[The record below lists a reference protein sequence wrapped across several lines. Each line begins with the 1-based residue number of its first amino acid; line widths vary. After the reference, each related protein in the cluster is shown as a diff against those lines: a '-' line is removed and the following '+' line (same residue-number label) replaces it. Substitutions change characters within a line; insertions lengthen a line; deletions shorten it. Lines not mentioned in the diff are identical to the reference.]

1 YALKLYN
8 RKSHRI
14 FIKRKCENYME
25 EQVISISEIIDAVK
39 KRWKIIALCTLIAT
53 LVSGIF
59 SFFIIA
65 PTYEASTKIF
75 IGKEGAESEGYNSSD
90 VSMYQNLLKTYSE
103 LIKTKDLVNRAIDN
117 SEYDLSINNALSSIS
132 VNTVTGTQ
140 ILQISY
146 KSKSASIAKNM
157 LENVTK
163 EFINKAQELVPNGN
177 VQVLEHVELPEK
189 PVAPNKTMNIAIAFI
204 LGMMVGF
211 GIVFLLEYLDNTYK
225 NKEQLEKDLDIPVLG
240 VIPMSDLE

>member
-1 YALKLYN
+1 
-8 RKSHRI
+8 
-14 FIKRKCENYME
+14 ME

-39 KRWKIIALCTLIAT
+39 KRWKIIALTTVLAT

-59 SFFIIA
+59 SFFVIS

-117 SEYDLSINNALSSIS
+117 SEYDLSVNDVLNGIT
-132 VNTVTGTQ
+132 VNTVAGTQ
-140 ILQISY
+140 ILQVSY
-146 KSKSASIAKNM
+146 QSKSPSIAKNM
-157 LENVTK
+157 LESVTN
-163 EFINKAQELVPNGN
+163 EFITKAEELVPNGN
-177 VQVLEHVELPEK
+177 VKILESVELPK
-189 PVAPNKTMNIAIAFI
+189 NPVAPNKTMNIAIAFI

-240 VIPMSDLE
+240 VIPMSDLD

>member
-1 YALKLYN
+1 
-8 RKSHRI
+8 
-14 FIKRKCENYME
+14 ME

-39 KRWKIIALCTLIAT
+39 KRWKIIALTTVLAT
-53 LVSGIF
+53 VVSGIF
-59 SFFIIA
+59 SFFIIS

-90 VSMYQNLLKTYSE
+90 VSMYQNLIKTYSE
-103 LIKTKDLVNRAIDN
+103 LIKTKDLVNKAIDN
-117 SEYDLSINNALSSIS
+117 SEYDLSVNSVLNGIT
-132 VNTVTGTQ
+132 VNTLTGTQ

-146 KSKSASIAKNM
+146 QSKSPSIAKNI
-157 LENVTK
+157 LESITN
-163 EFINKAQELVPNGN
+163 EFITKAEELVPNGN
-177 VQVLEHVELPEK
+177 VKILESVELPK
-189 PVAPNKTMNIAIAFI
+189 NPVAPNKAMNIAIAFI

>member
-1 YALKLYN
+1 
-8 RKSHRI
+8 
-14 FIKRKCENYME
+14 ME

-39 KRWKIIALCTLIAT
+39 KRWKIIVLTTVLAT
-53 LVSGIF
+53 VVSGIF
-59 SFFIIA
+59 SFFVIS

-90 VSMYQNLLKTYSE
+90 VSMYQNLIKTYSE
-103 LIKTKDLVNRAIDN
+103 LIKTKDLVNKAIDN
-117 SEYDLSINNALSSIS
+117 SEYDLSVNNVLNGIT
-132 VNTVTGTQ
+132 VNTLTGTQ

-146 KSKSASIAKNM
+146 QSKSPSIAKNM
-157 LENVTK
+157 LESITN
-163 EFINKAQELVPNGN
+163 EFITKAEELVPNGN
-177 VQVLEHVELPEK
+177 VKILESVELPK
-189 PVAPNKTMNIAIAFI
+189 NPVAPNKTMNIAIAFI

-240 VIPMSDLE
+240 VIPMSDLD

>member
-1 YALKLYN
+1 
-8 RKSHRI
+8 
-14 FIKRKCENYME
+14 ME

-39 KRWKIIALCTLIAT
+39 KRWKIIALTTVLAT
-53 LVSGIF
+53 VVSGIF
-59 SFFIIA
+59 SFFIIS

-90 VSMYQNLLKTYSE
+90 VSMYQNLIKTYSE
-103 LIKTKDLVNRAIDN
+103 LIKTKDLVNKAIDN
-117 SEYDLSINNALSSIS
+117 SEYDLSVNSVLNGIT
-132 VNTVTGTQ
+132 VNTLTGTQ

-146 KSKSASIAKNM
+146 QSKSPSIAKNI
-157 LENVTK
+157 LESITN
-163 EFINKAQELVPNGN
+163 EFITKAEELVPNGN
-177 VQVLEHVELPEK
+177 VKILESVELPK
-189 PVAPNKTMNIAIAFI
+189 NPVAPNKTMNIAIAFI

-240 VIPMSDLE
+240 VIPMSDLD

>member
-1 YALKLYN
+1 
-8 RKSHRI
+8 
-14 FIKRKCENYME
+14 ME

-39 KRWKIIALCTLIAT
+39 KRWKIIVLTTVLAT
-53 LVSGIF
+53 VVSGIF
-59 SFFIIA
+59 SFFVIS

-90 VSMYQNLLKTYSE
+90 VSMYQNLIKTYSE
-103 LIKTKDLVNRAIDN
+103 LIKTKDLVNKAIDN
-117 SEYDLSINNALSSIS
+117 SQYDLSVNNVLNGIT
-132 VNTVTGTQ
+132 VNTLTGTQ

-146 KSKSASIAKNM
+146 QSKSPSIAKNM
-157 LENVTK
+157 LESITN
-163 EFINKAQELVPNGN
+163 EFITKAEELVPNGN
-177 VQVLEHVELPEK
+177 VKILESVEIPK
-189 PVAPNKTMNIAIAFI
+189 NPVAPNKTMNIAIAFI

-240 VIPMSDLE
+240 VIPMSDLD

>member
-1 YALKLYN
+1 
-8 RKSHRI
+8 
-14 FIKRKCENYME
+14 ME

-39 KRWKIIALCTLIAT
+39 KRWKIIALTTVLAT

-59 SFFIIA
+59 SFFVIS

-90 VSMYQNLLKTYSE
+90 VSMYQNLIKTYSE
-103 LIKTKDLVNRAIDN
+103 LIKTKDLVNKAIDN
-117 SEYDLSINNALSSIS
+117 SQYDLSVNNVLNGIT
-132 VNTVTGTQ
+132 VNTLTGTQ

-146 KSKSASIAKNM
+146 QSKSPSIAKNI
-157 LENVTK
+157 LESITK
-163 EFINKAQELVPNGN
+163 EFITKAEELVPNGN
-177 VQVLEHVELPEK
+177 VKILESVELPK
-189 PVAPNKTMNIAIAFI
+189 NPVAPNKTMNIAIAFI

-240 VIPMSDLE
+240 VIPMSDLD

>member
-1 YALKLYN
+1 
-8 RKSHRI
+8 
-14 FIKRKCENYME
+14 ME

-39 KRWKIIALCTLIAT
+39 KRWKIIALTTVLAT
-53 LVSGIF
+53 VVSGIF
-59 SFFIIA
+59 SFFIIS

-90 VSMYQNLLKTYSE
+90 VSMYQNLIKTYSE
-103 LIKTKDLVNRAIDN
+103 LIKTKDLVNKAIDN
-117 SEYDLSINNALSSIS
+117 SQYDLSVNNVLNGIT
-132 VNTVTGTQ
+132 VNTLTGTQ

-146 KSKSASIAKNM
+146 QSKSPSIAKNI
-157 LENVTK
+157 LESVTN
-163 EFINKAQELVPNGN
+163 EFITKAEELVPNGN
-177 VQVLEHVELPEK
+177 VKILESVELPK
-189 PVAPNKTMNIAIAFI
+189 NPVAPNKTMNIAIAFI

-240 VIPMSDLE
+240 VIPMSDLD

>member
-1 YALKLYN
+1 
-8 RKSHRI
+8 
-14 FIKRKCENYME
+14 ME

-39 KRWKIIALCTLIAT
+39 KRWKIIALTTVLAT
-53 LVSGIF
+53 VVSGIF
-59 SFFIIA
+59 SFFIIS

-90 VSMYQNLLKTYSE
+90 VSMYQNLIKTYSE
-103 LIKTKDLVNRAIDN
+103 LIKTKDLVNKAIDN
-117 SEYDLSINNALSSIS
+117 SEYDLSVNNVLNGIT
-132 VNTVTGTQ
+132 VNTLTGTQ

-146 KSKSASIAKNM
+146 QSKSPSIAKNI
-157 LENVTK
+157 LESITN
-163 EFINKAQELVPNGN
+163 EFITKAEELVPNGN
-177 VQVLEHVELPEK
+177 VKILESVELPK
-189 PVAPNKTMNIAIAFI
+189 NPVAPNKTMNIAIAFI

-240 VIPMSDLE
+240 VIPMSDLD

>member
-1 YALKLYN
+1 
-8 RKSHRI
+8 
-14 FIKRKCENYME
+14 ME

-39 KRWKIIALCTLIAT
+39 KRWKIIALTTVLAT
-53 LVSGIF
+53 VVSGIF
-59 SFFIIA
+59 SFFIIS

-90 VSMYQNLLKTYSE
+90 VSMYQNLIKTYSE
-103 LIKTKDLVNRAIDN
+103 LIKTKDLVNKAIDN
-117 SEYDLSINNALSSIS
+117 SQYDLSVNNVLNGIT
-132 VNTVTGTQ
+132 VNTLTGTQ

-146 KSKSASIAKNM
+146 QSKSPSIAKNM
-157 LENVTK
+157 LESITN
-163 EFINKAQELVPNGN
+163 EFITKAEELVPNGN
-177 VQVLEHVELPEK
+177 VKVLESVELPK
-189 PVAPNKTMNIAIAFI
+189 NPVAPNKTMNIAIAFI

-240 VIPMSDLE
+240 VIPMSDLD

>member
-1 YALKLYN
+1 
-8 RKSHRI
+8 
-14 FIKRKCENYME
+14 ME
-25 EQVISISEIIDAVK
+25 EQVISVSEIIDAVK
-39 KRWKIIALCTLIAT
+39 KRWKIIALTTVLAT

-59 SFFIIA
+59 SFFVIS

-90 VSMYQNLLKTYSE
+90 VSMYQNLIKTYSE
-103 LIKTKDLVNRAIDN
+103 LIKTKDLVNKAIDN
-117 SEYDLSINNALSSIS
+117 SEYDLSVNSVLNGIT
-132 VNTVTGTQ
+132 VNTLTGTQ

-146 KSKSASIAKNM
+146 QSKSPSIAKNI
-157 LENVTK
+157 LESITN
-163 EFINKAQELVPNGN
+163 EFITKAEELVPNGN
-177 VQVLEHVELPEK
+177 VKILESVELPK
-189 PVAPNKTMNIAIAFI
+189 NPVAPNKTMNIAIAFI

-240 VIPMSDLE
+240 VIPMSDLD

>member
-1 YALKLYN
+1 
-8 RKSHRI
+8 
-14 FIKRKCENYME
+14 ME

-39 KRWKIIALCTLIAT
+39 KRWKIIALTTVLAT
-53 LVSGIF
+53 VVSGIF
-59 SFFIIA
+59 SFFVIS

-90 VSMYQNLLKTYSE
+90 VSMYQNLIKTYSE
-103 LIKTKDLVNRAIDN
+103 LIKTKDLVNKAIDN
-117 SEYDLSINNALSSIS
+117 SEYDLSVNNVLNGIT
-132 VNTVTGTQ
+132 VNTLTGTQ

-146 KSKSASIAKNM
+146 QSKSPSIAKNM
-157 LENVTK
+157 LESITN
-163 EFINKAQELVPNGN
+163 EFITKAEELVPNGN
-177 VQVLEHVELPEK
+177 VKILESVELPK
-189 PVAPNKTMNIAIAFI
+189 NPVAPNKTMNIAIAFI

-240 VIPMSDLE
+240 VIPMSNLE

>member
-1 YALKLYN
+1 MPWIYIYEDNINK
-8 RKSHRI
+8 KSST
-14 FIKRKCENYME
+14 KYME

-39 KRWKIIALCTLIAT
+39 KRWKIIALTTVLAT

-59 SFFIIA
+59 SFFVIS

-90 VSMYQNLLKTYSE
+90 VSMYQNLIKTYSE
-103 LIKTKDLVNRAIDN
+103 LIKTKDLVNKAIDN
-117 SEYDLSINNALSSIS
+117 SQYDLSVNNVLNGIT
-132 VNTVTGTQ
+132 VNTLTGTQ

-146 KSKSASIAKNM
+146 QSKSPSIAKNI
-157 LENVTK
+157 LESITN
-163 EFINKAQELVPNGN
+163 EFITKAEELVPNGN
-177 VQVLEHVELPEK
+177 VKILESVELPK
-189 PVAPNKTMNIAIAFI
+189 NPVAPNKTMNIAIAFI

-240 VIPMSDLE
+240 VIPMSD